1 MGLFWIVFGP
11 WKLETKCGL
20 LTIVDLEN
28 LAMKKKIKGQGI
40 RSSNPNYGHPNHIQT
55 RLM

>member
-11 WKLETKCGL
+11 WKLKTKCGI